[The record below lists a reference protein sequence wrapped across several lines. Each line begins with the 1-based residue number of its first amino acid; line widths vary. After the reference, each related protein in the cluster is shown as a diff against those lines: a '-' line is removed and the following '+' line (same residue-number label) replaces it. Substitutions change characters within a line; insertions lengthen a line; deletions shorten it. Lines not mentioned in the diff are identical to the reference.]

1 MDKFR
6 RSLGIVSILSVILAL
21 PLMGG
26 DQPEPLTNDS
36 VLQMLR
42 WNLRPP
48 EIVAVI
54 ERNSENSKLTLT
66 PESIQTLSRAR
77 ATQIVLDAI
86 YKAMTKAAQHAP
98 AVSAAPQT
106 PVPAAPQVTPTA
118 RTPTVPPQT
127 AQQQS
132 QPGPASP
139 PPPPPVVSPIP
150 GAPPPPGTGASPMPP
165 SQAGQPP
172 SPSAP
177 DNERF
182 RKARTPIVLAQGKHL
197 QEPKSSTKVYQLNW
211 NDSTASP
218 DTVYESGDSILRLIN
233 PNTILYTYQFQV
245 KEIKGSGDDLSQW
258 ADLIK
263 KTTGILPDVSNNLA
277 PAGGCQLDA
286 SFAPSQSETHGDRQQ
301 DPANAPG

>member
-118 RTPTVPPQT
+118 RLPQCLRKRL
-127 AQQQS
+127 S
-132 QPGPASP
+132 N
-139 PPPPPVVSPIP
+139 
-150 GAPPPPGTGASPMPP
+150 
-165 SQAGQPP
+165 
-172 SPSAP
+172 SPSRDP
-177 DNERF
+177 LLHR
-182 RKARTPIVLAQGKHL
+182 R
-197 QEPKSSTKVYQLNW
+197 
-211 NDSTASP
+211 
-218 DTVYESGDSILRLIN
+218 LRL
-233 PNTILYTYQFQV
+233 
-245 KEIKGSGDDLSQW
+245 
-258 ADLIK
+258 
-263 KTTGILPDVSNNLA
+263 
-277 PAGGCQLDA
+277 
-286 SFAPSQSETHGDRQQ
+286 
-301 DPANAPG
+301 